1 MCSSKSAGV
10 GIVKCPRVPSTVT
23 VAFSISDIMSRPKAL
38 SFSCALAS
46 NGSRLDAWSYPCL
59 SPVFHLSFTCLSPV
73 FRLTLEGE
81 RQRAQSFHSRCHSVI
96 SVFQNV
102 SEAVIC
108 PLLVGSERQLA
119 ILLKSGFSHKRSC
132 LLINVC
138 GTTMNYMWKITELI
152 RGLGVLVCDGFV
164 QSDKSLITL

>member
-23 VAFSISDIMSRPKAL
+23 VAFSISDIMSRPKGL
-38 SFSCALAS
+38 SFSCTLAS
-46 NGSRLDAWSYPCL
+46 NGSRLNARSLP
-59 SPVFHLSFTCLSPV
+59 CLSPV
-73 FRLTLEGE
+73 FRLTLECE
-81 RQRAQSFHSRCHSVI
+81 RQRTQSFHSRCHSVI